1 MMTIDIETSN
11 LDPNILLNYTIYSY
25 AERDTQIFHD
35 TGVNVLEF
43 MFEKAKKYNL
53 EFKIPKQTTI
63 EEIIKQREFRTF
75 YALFSI
81 GDLCVLGY

>member
-11 LDPNILLNYTIYSY
+11 LDPQFLLYYTIYSY
-25 AERDTQIFHD
+25 AERDTQIFHE

-43 MFEKAKKYNL
+43 MFEKAKKYNID
-53 EFKIPKQTTI
+53 FKTPRQNTI
-63 EEIIKQREFRTF
+63 EEIIKQREFRAF

-81 GDLCVLGY
+81 EDLCVLGY